1 MKKLLTLMQ
10 REWLQHRFGW
20 AMLTL
25 LPIALALL
33 LTTFGQIELGSEEV
47 ERMGAAMPMIVAMV
61 SIAATTAILFV
72 IIVFTSWI
80 IVSGLARRDHG
91 DRSIE
96 FWLSL
101 PVTHSEALAAPML
114 VHLLLAPAVALLIG
128 LLGGYAVS
136 LVVVSRVM
144 GIGAWFALPWFS
156 IITAS
161 VAFMARLLAGLP
173 LALLWLSPLILLVV
187 LTTAYFKRW
196 AWVILGVG
204 VGLGSVLL
212 QQVFGHP
219 MLMQTI
225 KGLVTHAGLALFS
238 AHQTGFNVAGPGD
251 AFDALR
257 AVPSW
262 ALADFGVALGDLASP
277 LLAAGLMFAAL
288 CFVLLVQWR
297 ERGAG
302 V

>member
-1 MKKLLTLMQ
+1 MKKLLPLMR

-20 AMLTL
+20 ALLTL
-25 LPIALALL
+25 LPIALALV
-33 LTTFGQIELGSEEV
+33 LTSFGQIKVGGDDFG
-47 ERMGAAMPMIVAMV
+47 RMGAAMPMILAMG
-61 SIAATTAILFV
+61 SIASTTAILFL

-80 IVSGLARRDHG
+80 IVAGMARRDHG

-101 PVTHSEALAAPML
+101 PITHTDALATPL
-114 VHLLLAPAVALLIG
+114 FVHLLLAPAAALLIG
-128 LLGGYAVS
+128 MLGGYAVS
-136 LVVVSRVM
+136 LVVVTRVV
-144 GIGAWFALPWFS
+144 GIGAWLDLPWGS
-156 IITAS
+156 IVLAS
-161 VAFMARLLAGLP
+161 AAFMLRLLAGLP

-187 LTTAYFKRW
+187 LTTAFFKRW

-225 KGLVTHAGLALFS
+225 KSLLTHAGVALFS
-238 AHQTGFNVAGPGD
+238 ARQPDLVVAGPGD

-257 AVPSW
+257 EIPGW
-262 ALADFGVALGDLASP
+262 ALADFGVALHDLASP
-277 LLAAGLMFAAL
+277 LLVGGLVVAAV

-302 V
+302 S